1 MWKLF
6 SSPFFPFN
14 YIIMTKHQRILWGGK
29 KSSIL
34 AQYNNCFTHH
44 FYCLSIDILHIL
56 YFTYQFVFFSYS
68 FNKTLVILFIEV
80 ELIYSVLISQQ
91 NDSVIHISQITFP
104 YRLLQDIEYSFLCY
118 MVGWLSILNILGKCS
133 ILRNSMHSLKACL
146 NTMSIWTLSLVRRLT
161 TKNHKF

>member
-1 MWKLF
+1 MKA
-6 SSPFFPFN
+6 FFISFLPLQLYYHDKTSKN
-14 YIIMTKHQRILWGGK
+14 TVRRK

-104 YRLLQDIEYSFLCY
+104 YRLLQDIEYSFLC
-118 MVGWLSILNILGKCS
+118 
-133 ILRNSMHSLKACL
+133 
-146 NTMSIWTLSLVRRLT
+146 
-161 TKNHKF
+161 